1 MHSVPAWD
9 TWRDHL
15 KSIKTKLKMSD
26 VRGLLC
32 ILKFRLSLLSEL
44 PAIKTNIEKG
54 M

>member
-15 KSIKTKLKMSD
+15 KSIETKSKISD

-44 PAIKTNIEKG
+44 PAIKTNIEKL
-54 M
+54 